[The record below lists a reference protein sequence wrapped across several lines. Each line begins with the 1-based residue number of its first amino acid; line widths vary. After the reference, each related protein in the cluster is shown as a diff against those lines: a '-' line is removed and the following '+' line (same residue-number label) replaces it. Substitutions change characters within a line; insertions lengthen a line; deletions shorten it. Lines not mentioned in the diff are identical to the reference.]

1 MKRIQV
7 PKAMYKLTLK
17 YLAGVTAFTLVYVA
31 AAKFGLWLVPG
42 VQNSV
47 TPVWPPAGIALAVIL
62 VFGYRFWPGILIGAF
77 AITAS
82 LGFPVTTALG
92 IGVGNTL
99 EAMLATYLLRRGS
112 VPLRARPSL
121 GCVGIRG
128 HGLRLCRRPRSY
140 VWSGLSRMGPGS
152 GPLHRLSDLVDVV
165 LGDALGMLLVTPL
178 LLTWSRNWRD
188 DWTLAQVHRLCS

>member
-1 MKRIQV
+1 
-7 PKAMYKLTLK
+7 MYKVTLK

-77 AITAS
+77 AITAFS
-82 LGFPVTTALG
+82 GFPVTTALG

-99 EAMLATYLLRRGS
+99 EAMLATYLLHAWERFIARSTVSGMYWDS
-112 VPLRARPSL
+112 WPWPPFVPPSSE
-121 GCVGIRG
+121 
-128 HGLRLCRRPRSY
+128 LRLE
-140 VWSGLSRMGPGS
+140 W
-152 GPLHRLSDLVDVV
+152 LV
-165 LGDALGMLLVTPL
+165 
-178 LLTWSRNWRD
+178 
-188 DWTLAQVHRLCS
+188 